1 MSIVRDVC
9 SIPEGYRDLIEGRV
23 YAALSTVQPDGQP
36 QSTVV
41 WCDIDGDHVLINTM
55 RGFRKEKNMR
65 ANPRVTLL
73 AYEQRN
79 PLRSLEVRG
88 TVVEMTEVGALEH
101 LDRLSVKYTGR
112 GPYFGACVPAELKER
127 ETPVLCRIA
136 PAHIVTLNAGSATNN
151 VNFFKP
157 PRSVPDN
164 GFIPESHLDLL
175 ARPLHGVLTTM
186 LPDGQPQSTLVW
198 LDYDGQCLRVNTTRQ
213 RQKGKNMQANPKVN
227 LLILDPSDVS
237 RWIEVRGEVEITEE
251 QALEHLDE
259 LTRQYTRHDHYYGG
273 IFPVER
279 QMQET
284 RIICRI
290 KPRKI
295 TLDAIHK

>member
-1 MSIVRDVC
+1 MSNVREVC
-9 SIPEGYRDLIEGRV
+9 SIPEAYRDLLEGRT
-23 YAALSTVQPDGQP
+23 YAVLSTVMPDGQP

-41 WCDIDGDHVLINTM
+41 WCDVDGDCLLINTM

-88 TVVEMTEVGALEH
+88 TVVEMTEAGALEH
-101 LDRLSVKYTGR
+101 LDRLSVKYIGR
-112 GPYFGACVPAELKER
+112 APYFGACVPAELKER
-127 ETPVLCRIA
+127 EVPVLCRIA
-136 PAHIVTLNAGSATNN
+136 PTRVVTLNAGSAADN
-151 VNFFKP
+151 VNFSKP
-157 PRSVPDN
+157 PRAVPAD
-164 GFIPESHLDLL
+164 GFIPDSHLDLV

-186 LPDGQPQSTLVW
+186 MPDGQPQSSLVW

-213 RQKGKNMQANPKVN
+213 RQKGQNMQANPKVN
-227 LLILDPSDVS
+227 LLIIDPGDVS

-279 QMQET
+279 QAQET